1 MLQQKEN
8 LNQISIIIINYNS
21 CDLILDCIDT
31 IERFTRGIDYEII
44 IVDNASK
51 DDSYNKIINAH
62 SNIKW
67 IQMGYNSG
75 FARANNKG
83 IIHSNSDIV
92 LLLNPDVLLINNAI
106 EGTYNTFSD
115 SPFVACGVQLLNPDG
130 SSQISGNYA
139 MKGGLN
145 YLLPLPYIGR
155 FLRFLANAAG
165 LKKPHIPSASEEM
178 EVDWINGAFLMVKK
192 TAIEKAG
199 LLDEDFF
206 LYAEEAEWCSRL
218 RKVGKLCIYGQYNVI
233 HLQGETANATFGSS
247 GKGYYNLYDRKGL
260 QIILSNFVRIRK
272 EFGPA
277 WFIFHL
283 LTYSI
288 AIPIFFVGSF
298 IENLLKFKNPFNDF
312 RNASKFTKN
321 MFKIWGFSF
330 KILSNKPYFYKVL

>member
-1 MLQQKEN
+1 ML
-8 LNQISIIIINYNS
+8 SIIIVNYKTPQ
-21 CDLILDCIDT
+21 LILDCLAT
-31 IERFTRGIDYEII
+31 IYDQYQSFQPEIL
-44 IVDNASK
+44 IVDNASE
-51 DDSYNKIINAH
+51 DNSHQIITTAFPT
-62 SNIKW
+62 IKW
-67 IQMGYNSG
+67 IQLPYNAG
-75 FARANNKG
+75 FGRANNQGIKHSKG
-83 IIHSNSDIV
+83 NVV
-92 LLLNPDVLLINNAI
+92 LLLNSDTLNIQNGVELC
-106 EGTYNTFSD
+106 YRKFSI
-115 SPFVACGVQLLNPDG
+115 SEYVACGVQLLNPDG
-130 SSQISGNYA
+130 SHQISGNYV

-155 FLRFLANAAG
+155 FLRVLANVAG
-165 LKKPHIPSASEEM
+165 LKKPHIPSVSEEM

-233 HLQGETANATFGSS
+233 HLQGETANTTFGSS

-272 EFGPA
+272 EFGPV

-288 AIPIFFVGSF
+288 AIPFFFIGSF
-298 IENLLKFKNPFNDF
+298 IENLVKFKSPFNDF

-330 KILSNKPYFYKVL
+330 RILSNKPYFYKVL